1 MSYSEIISIFIS
13 VVSIIIALAALFQTN
28 RQIALSNKQQ
38 LFDRRLSRYLE
49 FNMIYSLYDTNKLY
63 LKDETT
69 FYHTNDLI
77 FLWLTNCVDLE
88 EMMLAVSNP
97 LHQKEQKILLTKYE
111 RLKNAAIEI
120 AMVYDG
126 DAAVIA
132 GEFVSSFA
140 DLLKAMYQ
148 QQVYISKLKEQE
160 ERDGIPLYLDDYE
173 EKCKKMAESI
183 GLFELRNRLEHL
195 YSEIACKKVLDKMK
209 DSLRLTKVRR

>member
-148 QQVYISKLKEQE
+148 QQE
-160 ERDGIPLYLDDYE
+160 
-173 EKCKKMAESI
+173 I
-183 GLFELRNRLEHL
+183 GRAH
-195 YSEIACKKVLDKMK
+195 V
-209 DSLRLTKVRR
+209 